1 MQEEKVAYWQIKC
14 FAKKIIKENAWVVAL
29 HGADIWTVGYNE
41 TNYLN
46 AECKM
51 DRYGKKW
58 IGETIK
64 FLFLIISI
72 IMMKLKCIKRSK
84 ESQLVGICVRM
95 ELPY

>member
-1 MQEEKVAYWQIKC
+1 MNCWIY
-14 FAKKIIKENAWVVAL
+14 
-29 HGADIWTVGYNE
+29 E

-72 IMMKLKCIKRSK
+72 VIINSMMKLKCIKRSK
-84 ESQLVGICVRM
+84 ESQLVGICVKM